1 MRSTGL
7 RLNPTSLST
16 TSISCVTLMIY
27 IVYLT
32 TRALR
37 LDEYRPSSKSKGDK
51 MDHPKIYL
59 GDQVGKMIVDG
70 EEGWY
75 MSAEKYVI
83 SAVENVEQNLENI

>member
-1 MRSTGL
+1 MCSTSL
-7 RLNPTSLST
+7 QLNPTFLST

-37 LDEYRPSSKSKGDK
+37 LDEYRPSSKSKGEK

-75 MSAEKYVI
+75 IYAEKYVR
-83 SAVENVEQNLENI
+83 ADVENVE